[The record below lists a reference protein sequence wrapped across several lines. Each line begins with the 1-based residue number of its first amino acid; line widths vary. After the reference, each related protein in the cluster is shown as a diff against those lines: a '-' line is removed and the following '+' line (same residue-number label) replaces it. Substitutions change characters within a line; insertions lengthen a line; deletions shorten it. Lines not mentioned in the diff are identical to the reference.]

1 MDLLQLL
8 ANGIPAG
15 IMYGLVAMGI
25 ILIHNGT
32 NVVHFGYG
40 EQITLAAYSVIIL
53 QVVFGAPLPL
63 AVLGAFVVSC
73 LFALVCYFGVMAPL
87 RRSPLLVQLIAT
99 LAIGMAVREGLRAY
113 MGPDPWPFPTFVP
126 SRVFDW
132 GGVFVTS
139 ANLAAVG
146 AAVVI
151 AGLLFS
157 FFRFTKY
164 GKAMLAASE
173 NPRGAQLVG
182 VPILAVFAAI
192 WLLAAVL
199 AAASAMLLTPIVGLT
214 PDMCLIAIKGF
225 CAAILGGFT
234 SLPGAIVGGILLG
247 LFETSA
253 GYFISSAA
261 KDAVAFAALIVV
273 VILRPNGLLGRVRMK
288 KV

>member
-214 PDMCLIAIKGF
+214 PDMGLIAIKGF

>member
-15 IMYGLVAMGI
+15 IMYAIVAMGI

-40 EQITLAAYSVIIL
+40 EQLTLAAYSVVIL
-53 QVVFGAPLPL
+53 QVIVGMSLPL
-63 AVLGAFVVSC
+63 AVIGAFVISAA
-73 LFALVCYFGVMAPL
+73 FSLVCYFGVMAPL
-87 RRSPLLVQLIAT
+87 RRSPLLVQVIAT

-126 SRVFDW
+126 SRVFNV
-132 GGVFVTS
+132 GGVFITS
-139 ANLAAVG
+139 ANLAAVSASVLL
-146 AAVVI
+146 AA
-151 AGLLFS
+151 LLFA
-157 FFRFTKY
+157 FFGFSKY

-173 NPRGAQLVG
+173 NPRGALVVG
-182 VPILAVFAAI
+182 IPIVKVFAGI

-199 AAASAMLLTPIVGLT
+199 AATSAMLLTPIVGLT
-214 PDMCLIAIKGF
+214 PDMGLIAIKGF

-234 SLPGAIVGGILLG
+234 SLPGAIIGGILLG
-247 LFETSA
+247 LFETAA

-261 KDAVAFAALIVV
+261 KDVVAFAALILVV
-273 VILRPNGLLGRVRMK
+273 VLRPNGILGRIRIQ